1 MKLNKPKNFEKKL
14 NSCLTVHY
22 LHEIST
28 DKSFTN
34 VDIVVFR
41 SEFCGSAFEIK
52 AIHNTRKL
60 KIQFIKLNP
69 IILQKKKNTTIQNTH
84 LLAHIVGTFH
94 RAVIDKVLVTPLP
107 NPKFS

>member
-69 IILQKKKNTTIQNTH
+69 IILQKKKKHHNSKYAPVG
-84 LLAHIVGTFH
+84 AHCRH
-94 RAVIDKVLVTPLP
+94 
-107 NPKFS
+107 FSSSGN